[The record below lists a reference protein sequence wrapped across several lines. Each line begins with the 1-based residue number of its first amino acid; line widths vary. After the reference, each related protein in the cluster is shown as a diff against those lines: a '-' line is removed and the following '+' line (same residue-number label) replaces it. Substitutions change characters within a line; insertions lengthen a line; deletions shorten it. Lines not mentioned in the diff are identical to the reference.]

1 MRGRLSLLLTTG
13 CLAIVLVACGRA
25 SPADIDAALGITPTA
40 TLSTEQMATG
50 TADAIADQET
60 RTAAQA
66 NLASPGANG
75 GDGNLAA
82 AGNAMIG
89 RTQFTNWCLRCHQP
103 SGAGQGP
110 ALAGPTSPTTNLTD
124 QQLFDLVRT
133 GEGHPV
139 PPGPITT
146 ATLTDRQ
153 LIDVLA
159 YIRSQE

>member
-1 MRGRLSLLLTTG
+1 MRGRLSLLLTMAG
-13 CLAIVLVACGRA
+13 LAVVLVACGRA
-25 SPADIDAALGITPTA
+25 SPAQIDAALGITPSP
-40 TLSTEQMATG
+40 TLSTEQIATG
-50 TADAIADQET
+50 TAEAIADQET

-66 NLASPGANG
+66 ELASPGSDG
-75 GDGNLAA
+75 GDANLAA
-82 AGNAMIG
+82 TGNPTIG

-103 SGAGQGP
+103 GGAGQGP
-110 ALAGPTSPTTNLTD
+110 ALAGPTSPTTGMTD

-146 ATLTDRQ
+146 VTLTDRQ